1 MAARTIH
8 AVTTDTG
15 DRSVFVNRTL
25 NMRSIKAIGYDLD
38 YTLVHY
44 NTEEWERAAYAF
56 ARDALAERGWPVASL
71 EFDPTRVI
79 QGLTIDLELGNLVKA
94 TRFGYIIRASHG
106 TRFLEFGQLRGSYS
120 GVVVDLSSDRWV
132 FLNTLFSLSEA
143 SLFSQL
149 VDLADAGAI
158 PEPVGY
164 EDLYHVV
171 GSVIDDAHRGGRLKA
186 GILADPER
194 FIEPDPEVGRTLLD
208 QKGAGKRLLLI
219 TNSDWA
225 YASAVLEHALDPYL
239 EGQTWRDIF
248 DCTVVSA
255 DKPRFFSDDR
265 PLYEVV
271 DGSEGLLRA
280 HRGDLRSDAVYS
292 GGSAAHVE
300 ASFGISG
307 DEILYVGDHLFGDV
321 HVSKSMLRWRTAL
334 VMRELEPELAALRG
348 FEPSEKM
355 LIGLMREKEVLED
368 RVAHARLAEQH
379 GAGRRDV
386 LDQLTRE
393 ISALDERIA
402 PLAIASGEL
411 SNEHWGLLMRA
422 GVDKSLFAR
431 QVERHAD
438 IYMSRVSNLASTT
451 PHGIMRAAW
460 VPLPHD

>member
-1 MAARTIH
+1 MTAH
-8 AVTTDTG
+8 G

-44 NTEEWERAAYAF
+44 NTDEWERAAYGF
-56 ARDALAERGWPVASL
+56 ARNALAERGWPVDGLS
-71 EFDPTRVI
+71 FDPSRVI

-94 TRFGYIIRASHG
+94 TRFGYVIRASHG

-120 GVVVDLSSDRWV
+120 GEMVDLASDRWV

-143 SLFSQL
+143 LLFSQL
-149 VDLADAGAI
+149 VDLADSGAI

-164 EDLYHVV
+164 EDLYATVRGV
-171 GSVIDDAHRGGRLKA
+171 LDTAHRGGRLKA
-186 GILADPER
+186 SILADPER
-194 FIEPDPEVGRTLLD
+194 FIEPDPAVGRTLLD
-208 QKGAGKRLLLI
+208 QAGAGKRLLLI
-219 TNSDWA
+219 TNSDLG
-225 YASAVLEHALDPYL
+225 YASEILDYALDPYL
-239 EGQTWRDIF
+239 EGRKWRDIF

-271 DGSEGLLRA
+271 DGAAGLLRA
-280 HRGDLRSDAVYS
+280 HHGDLETNTVYS
-292 GGSAAHVE
+292 GGSASQVE
-300 ASFGISG
+300 SSLGVSG

-321 HVSKSMLRWRTAL
+321 HVSKSMFRWRTAL
-334 VMRELEPELAALRG
+334 VLRELEPELAALRT
-348 FEPSEKM
+348 FAESSRD
-355 LIGLMREKEVLED
+355 LVRLMREKEALERD
-368 RVAHARLAEQH
+368 VARERLGLQH
-379 GAGRRDV
+379 GEGDRSR
-386 LDQLTRE
+386 LDELTHAVA
-393 ISALDERIA
+393 ALDDRIA

-438 IYMSRVSNLASTT
+438 IYMSRVSNLASVT